1 MGVAVGT
8 ASKSMHGA
16 AALLAFY
23 SLAACGDADQ
33 GGPGGSAGNDSATGA
48 SSSNGGATGNG
59 GSDGGSTGTVIPL
72 GGNGQGGAPPP
83 FVCDPP
89 AEPGSLFELSAE
101 SQDIDIIDPVSMCQ
115 YRGDVLLIVNVAAM

>member
-23 SLAACGDADQ
+23 SLAACGDGDQ
-33 GGPGGSAGNDSATGA
+33 GGPGGSAGHDSATGA
-48 SSSNGGATGNG
+48 SSSNGGATG
-59 GSDGGSTGTVIPL
+59 PL

-89 AEPGSLFELSAE
+89 AGPGSLFELSAE